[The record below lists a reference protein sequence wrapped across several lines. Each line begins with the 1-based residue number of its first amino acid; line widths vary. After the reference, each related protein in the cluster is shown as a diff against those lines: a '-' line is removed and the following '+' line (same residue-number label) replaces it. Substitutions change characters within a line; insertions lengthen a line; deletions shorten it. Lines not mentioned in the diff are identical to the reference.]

1 MDCKRILNIDIT
13 GHCASSKH
21 CPLFIN
27 NMRFATWD
35 LWKIYLFE
43 IYGNIDDKNT
53 SLQLSNNIKNS
64 DKDCL
69 KRDIHNLMLFYSVEK
84 DNLNLV
90 RCNCTLLFYVYI
102 YFFSDRFFKLYLLSD
117 YC

>member
-1 MDCKRILNIDIT
+1 
-13 GHCASSKH
+13 
-21 CPLFIN
+21 
-27 NMRFATWD
+27 MRFARWD

-43 IYGNIDDKNT
+43 IYGDIDDKNT
-53 SLQLSNNIKNS
+53 SLQLSNNIQNS